1 MGGRKGKI
9 QMTAVRQASGASHP
23 LGHHHKE
30 LQEGGL
36 WWANEL
42 AECLSIWENG

>member
-1 MGGRKGKI
+1 MGARKGKI
-9 QMTAVRQASGASHP
+9 QMTAVHQASGASRL

-36 WWANEL
+36 W
-42 AECLSIWENG
+42 